1 MNKDFFK
8 KTRILDGG
16 MGQELLN
23 RGLKPKGTLWSA
35 HALIDKECHQMV
47 IDTHLD
53 FINAGAE
60 VIVTTTFTARRN
72 RLIQNDCEKYFEKIN
87 IKAVELAQKARDI
100 SKKEVLIAG
109 GLPNQKQTYSAD
121 LGEDLDLIEKNF
133 YDQAKLLKNGI
144 DFFYLDV
151 MSSGLECE
159 FALKA
164 IESYNL
170 PVLVGIHLRDNGKL
184 PSGEKI
190 IDIFKKYKNKNWLGI
205 IMACISPKAYEA
217 VVNDLKTLSIP
228 YGFKL
233 NAFKKIPE
241 DYVVASGDSY
251 EFDSS
256 TGLSLIKGNNR
267 GNRINVL
274 GINTDLNESK
284 FYEYVKKFMKNGATI
299 LGGCCEIRPS
309 HIKEIAKLKNKFN

>member
-121 LGEDLDLIEKNF
+121 LGEDLGLIEKSF
-133 YDQAKLLKNGI
+133 HDQAKLLKHGI

-159 FALKA
+159 IALKT
-164 IESYNL
+164 IESFNL
-170 PVLVGIHLRDNGKL
+170 PVLVGIHVRDNGQL
-184 PSGEKI
+184 PSGETIK
-190 IDIFKKYKNKNWLGI
+190 DIVKKYKNNNWLGI
-205 IMACISPKAYEA
+205 ITACVSPKAYEL
-217 VVNDLKTLSIP
+217 VSNDLEKLEMP

-241 DYVVASGDSY
+241 GYSVASKDQWGDA
-251 EFDSS
+251 
-256 TGLSLIKGNNR
+256 GNPTT
-267 GNRINVL
+267 VL
-274 GINTDLNESK
+274 GKNTDLNESK
-284 FYEYVKKFMKNGATI
+284 FYEYAKKFMKDGATI

-309 HIKEIAKLKNKFN
+309 HIKEISKLK

>member
-1 MNKDFFK
+1 MDKDFFK

-35 HALIDKECHQMV
+35 HALIDKDCHQMV

-60 VIVTTTFTARRN
+60 VIVTTTFTARRT
-72 RLIQNDCEKYFEKIN
+72 RLIQNDCEEYFEKIN

-121 LGEDLDLIEKNF
+121 LGEDLDLIKKNF
-133 YDQAKLLKNGI
+133 YDQAKLLKHGI

-159 FALKA
+159 IALKV

-170 PVLVGIHLRDNGKL
+170 PVLVGIHLKDNGQL
-184 PSGEKI
+184 PSGEKV
-190 IDIFKKYKNKNWLGI
+190 IDIVKKYKNNKWLGI
-205 IMACISPKAYEA
+205 IMACISPGAYEL
-217 VVNDLKTLSIP
+217 VINDLQKLNIP

-241 DYVVASGDSY
+241 GYTVASKDQW
-251 EFDSS
+251 
-256 TGLSLIKGNNR
+256 GNA
-267 GNRINVL
+267 GNPITVL
-274 GINTDLNESK
+274 GKNSDLNESK
-284 FYEYVKKFMKNGATI
+284 FYEYAKKFMKNGATI
-299 LGGCCEIRPS
+299 LGGCCEIKPS
-309 HIKEIAKLKNKFN
+309 HIKEIAKLK

>member
-1 MNKDFFK
+1 MDINYFK
-8 KTRILDGG
+8 STRILDGG
-16 MGQELLN
+16 MGQELLHK
-23 RGLKPKGTLWSA
+23 GLKPKGTLWSA
-35 HALIDKECHQMV
+35 HALIDENCHQLV
-47 IDTHLD
+47 IDAHLD

-60 VIVTTTFTARRN
+60 VIVTTTFTARRF

-100 SKKEVLIAG
+100 SKKNILIAG

-121 LGEDLDLIEKNF
+121 LGEDLNVIEKNF
-133 YDQAKLLKNGI
+133 YDQAKFLKNGI

-159 FALKA
+159 IALKT
-164 IESYNL
+164 IESFNL
-170 PVLVGIHLRDNGKL
+170 PVLVGVHVRDNGQL

-190 IDIFKKYKNKNWLGI
+190 KDMVKKYKNNNWLGI
-205 IMACISPKAYEA
+205 IAACVSPKAYELVA
-217 VVNDLKTLSIP
+217 NDLQKLETP

-241 DYVVASGDSY
+241 DYTVASKDQW
-251 EFDSS
+251 
-256 TGLSLIKGNNR
+256 GNA
-267 GNRINVL
+267 GNPNTVL
-274 GINTDLNESK
+274 GVNTDLNESK
-284 FYEYVKKFMKNGATI
+284 FYEYAKKFKENGATI

-309 HIKEIAKLKNKFN
+309 HIKEISRLK

>member
-1 MNKDFFK
+1 MDKDFFK

-16 MGQELLN
+16 MGQELLY

-35 HALIDKECHQMV
+35 HALIDKDCHQMV
-47 IDTHLD
+47 VDAHLD

-60 VIVTTTFTARRN
+60 VIVTSTFTARRN
-72 RLIQNDCEKYFEKIN
+72 RLIQNDSEKYFEKIN

-100 SKKEVLIAG
+100 AKKDILIAG

-121 LGEDLDLIEKNF
+121 LGKNLNAIEKNF
-133 YDQAKLLKNGI
+133 FDQAKLLKNGI

-159 FALKA
+159 IALKT

-170 PVLVGIHLRDNGKL
+170 TVLVGIHVRDNGQL
-184 PSGEKI
+184 PSGEAIK
-190 IDIFKKYKNKNWLGI
+190 DIVKKYKNNNWLGI
-205 IMACISPKAYEA
+205 ITACVSPKAYEL
-217 VVNDLKTLSIP
+217 VINDLKKLEIP

-241 DYVVASGDSY
+241 GYSVASKDQW
-251 EFDSS
+251 
-256 TGLSLIKGNNR
+256 GNA
-267 GNRINVL
+267 GNPNTVL
-274 GINTDLNESK
+274 GVNSDLNESN
-284 FYEYVKKFMKNGATI
+284 FYEYVKKFKENGATI

-309 HIKEIAKLKNKFN
+309 HIKEIAKLI

>member
-47 IDTHLD
+47 IDAHLD

-133 YDQAKLLKNGI
+133 YDQAKLLKRGI

-159 FALKA
+159 IALKV
-164 IESYNL
+164 IESFNL
-170 PVLVGIHLRDNGKL
+170 PVLVGIHLRGNGQL
-184 PSGEKI
+184 PSGEII
-190 IDIFKKYKNKNWLGI
+190 IDISKKNKNKNWIGI
-205 IMACISPKAYEA
+205 IMACVSPGAYEL
-217 VVNDLKTLSIP
+217 VINDLQKIDMP

-241 DYVVASGDSY
+241 DYTVTSKDSY

-256 TGLSLIKGNNR
+256 TGLSLIKGNNG
-267 GNRINVL
+267 GNRITVL

-284 FYEYVKKFMKNGATI
+284 FYEYVKRFLKNGATI

-309 HIKEIAKLKNKFN
+309 HIKEIAKLKK

>member
-1 MNKDFFK
+1 VNKDFFNT
-8 KTRILDGG
+8 TRILDGG

-35 HALIDKECHQMV
+35 HALIDKDCHQMV
-47 IDTHLD
+47 IDSHLD

-60 VIVTTTFTARRN
+60 VIVTATFTARRL
-72 RLIQNDCEKYFEKIN
+72 RLIQNDSEKYFEKIN
-87 IKAVELAQKARDI
+87 IKAVELASRARDI

-151 MSSGLECE
+151 LSSGLECQL
-159 FALKA
+159 ALKA
-164 IESYNL
+164 IESFNL
-170 PVLVGIHLRDNGKL
+170 PVLVGIHLRDNGLL

-190 IDIFKKYKNKNWLGI
+190 SDIVKKYKNKNWLGV
-205 IMACISPKAYEA
+205 IMACISPQAYET
-217 VVNDLKTLSIP
+217 VINDLPNLNIP

-241 DYVVASGDSY
+241 GYTVASKDQW
-251 EFDSS
+251 
-256 TGLSLIKGNNR
+256 GNA
-267 GNRINVL
+267 GNPTTVL
-274 GINTDLNESK
+274 GINTDLNESR
-284 FYEYVKKFMKNGATI
+284 FYEYVKKFKENGATI

-309 HIKEIAKLKNKFN
+309 YIKKISQLLN

>member
-1 MNKDFFK
+1 MDINYFK
-8 KTRILDGG
+8 STRILDGG
-16 MGQELLN
+16 MGQELLHK
-23 RGLKPKGTLWSA
+23 GLKPKGTLWSA
-35 HALIDKECHQMV
+35 HALIDENCHQLI
-47 IDTHLD
+47 IDSHLD

-60 VIVTTTFTARRN
+60 VIVTTTFTARRF

-100 SKKEVLIAG
+100 SKKNILIAG

-121 LGEDLDLIEKNF
+121 LGEDLNAIEKNF

-159 FALKA
+159 IALKT
-164 IESYNL
+164 IESFNL
-170 PVLVGIHLRDNGKL
+170 PVLVGVHVRDNGQL

-190 IDIFKKYKNKNWLGI
+190 NDMVKKYKNNRWLGI
-205 IMACISPKAYEA
+205 IAACVSPKAYELVA
-217 VVNDLKTLSIP
+217 NDLQKQEIP

-241 DYVVASGDSY
+241 SYTVASKDQW
-251 EFDSS
+251 
-256 TGLSLIKGNNR
+256 GNA
-267 GNRINVL
+267 GNPNTVL
-274 GINTDLNESK
+274 GVNTDLNESK
-284 FYEYVKKFMKNGATI
+284 FYEYAKKFKENGATI

-309 HIKEIAKLKNKFN
+309 HIKKISRLK

>member
-8 KTRILDGG
+8 ETRILDGG

-35 HALIDKECHQMV
+35 HALIDKDCHQMV

-53 FINAGAE
+53 FIKAGAE
-60 VIVTTTFTARRN
+60 VIVTATFTARRF

-87 IKAVELAQKARDI
+87 IKAVELAQKARNI

-121 LGEDLDLIEKNF
+121 LGENLGLIEKNF
-133 YDQAKLLKNGI
+133 YDQAKLLKRGI

-151 MSSGLECE
+151 MSSGMECE
-159 FALKA
+159 IALKV
-164 IESYNL
+164 IETFNL
-170 PVLVGIHLRDNGKL
+170 PVLVGIHLRDNGLL

-190 IDIFKKYKNKNWLGI
+190 QDIVKKYKNKNWLGV
-205 IMACISPKAYEA
+205 IMACVSPKAYEA
-217 VVNDLKTLSIP
+217 VAKDLQKLDIP

-241 DYVVASGDSY
+241 GYTVASKDQW
-251 EFDSS
+251 
-256 TGLSLIKGNNR
+256 GNA
-267 GNRINVL
+267 GNPITVL
-274 GINTDLNESK
+274 GKNTDLNESK
-284 FYEYVKKFMKNGATI
+284 FYEYSKKFMENGATI

-309 HIKEIAKLKNKFN
+309 HIKEISKLK

>member
-1 MNKDFFK
+1 MNKDFFNT
-8 KTRILDGG
+8 TRILDGG

-35 HALIDKECHQMV
+35 HALIDKDCHQMV
-47 IDTHLD
+47 IDSHLD

-60 VIVTTTFTARRN
+60 VIVTTTFTARRL
-72 RLIQNDCEKYFEKIN
+72 RLIQNDSEKYFEKIN
-87 IKAVELAQKARDI
+87 IKAVELALRARDI

-133 YDQAKLLKNGI
+133 HDQAKLLKNGI

-151 MSSGLECE
+151 LSSGLECKL
-159 FALKA
+159 ALKA
-164 IESYNL
+164 IESFNL
-170 PVLVGIHLRDNGKL
+170 PVLVGIHLRDNGLL
-184 PSGEKI
+184 PSGENIK
-190 IDIFKKYKNKNWLGI
+190 DIVKKYKNKNWLGV
-205 IMACISPKAYEA
+205 IMACVSPGAYEM
-217 VVNDLKTLSIP
+217 VINDLQKIDLP
-228 YGFKL
+228 YGFKI

-241 DYVVASGDSY
+241 GYTVASKDQW
-251 EFDSS
+251 
-256 TGLSLIKGNNR
+256 GNA
-267 GNRINVL
+267 GNPTTVL

-284 FYEYVKKFMKNGATI
+284 FYEYVKRFKENGATI

-309 HIKEIAKLKNKFN
+309 YIKKIVQLVN